1 MAGSYPV
8 HTDTPQSH
16 LWSEMYH
23 RLDIFLLNHIH
34 SDMWSVI
41 RRTDRSSVSPTVY
54 SAHSHFHHSSG
65 ISYVH
70 FVDQIQHFHH
80 SLHIYKSYCYL
91 LLFLPLYKRFCV
103 HYFVSITHS
112 MHSKN
117 RPYKQA
123 IFHHYI
129 ISMVFSYIVFV
140 FLSHLSFPGILYS
153 IKKIG
158 GIYHEWFIS
167 NTVRLWKKWNVW
179 FWWRQQ
185 LLLHHHPSSSLLL
198 LRKWFWKWLWLW
210 RRK

>member
-23 RLDIFLLNHIH
+23 RLDIFLPNHIH

-41 RRTDRSSVSPTVY
+41 HRTDRSSVSPTVY
-54 SAHSHFHHSSG
+54 SAHSHFRHSLD

-103 HYFVSITHS
+103 HYFVSMLALFRSLFREHS
-112 MHSKN
+112 SLNAFEKS
-117 RPYKQA
+117 PLQA
-123 IFHHYI
+123 SDFSSLYHIYGFFVYCFCIF
-129 ISMVFSYIVFV
+129 VTFV
-140 FLSHLSFPGILYS
+140 FPR
-153 IKKIG
+153 
-158 GIYHEWFIS
+158 
-167 NTVRLWKKWNVW
+167 NTL
-179 FWWRQQ
+179 
-185 LLLHHHPSSSLLL
+185 
-198 LRKWFWKWLWLW
+198 
-210 RRK
+210 

>member
-1 MAGSYPV
+1 MS
-8 HTDTPQSH
+8 T
-16 LWSEMYH
+16 LWIKYNIS
-23 RLDIFLLNHIH
+23 
-34 SDMWSVI
+34 
-41 RRTDRSSVSPTVY
+41 TTVY
-54 SAHSHFHHSSG
+54 TFINHTVISSCFYPF
-65 ISYVH
+65 IST
-70 FVDQIQHFHH
+70 FAFIISWACWLSFA
-80 SLHIYKSYCYL
+80 
-91 LLFLPLYKRFCV
+91 
-103 HYFVSITHS
+103 HYFVSIAHS

-117 RPYKQA
+117 RPCKQA

>member
-1 MAGSYPV
+1 M
-8 HTDTPQSH
+8 
-16 LWSEMYH
+16 
-23 RLDIFLLNHIH
+23 
-34 SDMWSVI
+34 I

-54 SAHSHFHHSSG
+54 SAHSHFRHSLD

-103 HYFVSITHS
+103 HYFVSMLALFRSLFREHS
-112 MHSKN
+112 SLNAFEKS
-117 RPYKQA
+117 PLQA
-123 IFHHYI
+123 SDFHHYI

-158 GIYHEWFIS
+158 GIYHE
-167 NTVRLWKKWNVW
+167 
-179 FWWRQQ
+179 
-185 LLLHHHPSSSLLL
+185 
-198 LRKWFWKWLWLW
+198 
-210 RRK
+210 